1 MSGAKVK
8 RMVVLANS
16 VKRSHWCVAGKELF
30 GGEGNWMPG
39 LWVRP
44 VDPAHEGAITAETMR
59 LEENRMPRFLDI
71 VEVPILNHFQDANH
85 PEDWIIDPARRWE
98 RRGTFPHG
106 ELDKLLDRPVD
117 LWSSRTDAAKVPAG
131 YVGKMFRPA
140 TLYFL
145 KPEGAVRAR
154 VFKEGPK
161 LRRRLHLRYHDVEH
175 EFAITDPLFESHY
188 PVMGRRLDAGPVEI
202 PLEADGRLHLCL
214 SLTPEFNGA
223 HYKIAATIWEAPPA

>member
-1 MSGAKVK
+1 MGTANVK

-30 GGEGNWMPG
+30 GAEGHWTPG

-71 VEVPILNHFQDANH
+71 VDVPILSHAQDANH
-85 PEDWIIDPARRWE
+85 PEDWAVDPARRWV
-98 RRGTFPHG
+98 RQGKFPHG
-106 ELDKLLDRPVD
+106 QLEKLLDRPVD
-117 LWSSRTDAAKVPAG
+117 LWSSRTDAAKVAAG
-131 YVGKMFRPA
+131 YVSRMFRPA
-140 TLYFL
+140 TLYL
-145 KPEGAVRAR
+145 IKPEGAVCAK

-161 LRRRLHLRYHDVEH
+161 LRRRLHLRHHDVEH

-188 PVMGRRLDAGPVEI
+188 PVRGRIGETPVEI
-202 PLEADGRLHLCL
+202 PLAADGRLHLCL